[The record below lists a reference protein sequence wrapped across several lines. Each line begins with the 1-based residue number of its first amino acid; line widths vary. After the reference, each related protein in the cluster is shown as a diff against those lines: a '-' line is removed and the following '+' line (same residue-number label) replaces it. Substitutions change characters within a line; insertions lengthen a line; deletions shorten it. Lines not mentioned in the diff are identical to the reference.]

1 MTSFNF
7 RILHNHLSNR
17 HTCIR
22 VQMLTNHILI
32 FCLLRW
38 LKSPCVANIHHESQ
52 VAVKRQSDVITA
64 LTYSWELFR
73 IGKFSDRFCIYPPFR
88 RKDKPV
94 AEETLKI
101 ILMLGKILILQ
112 TIYNFKVNINVTFS
126 HNTCDDSAIP
136 GRYYHPLYCTPYR

>member
-7 RILHNHLSNR
+7 KILHNHLSNR

-32 FCLLRW
+32 FCLLWW
-38 LKSPCVANIHHESQ
+38 LKSPCVANFHHESQ
-52 VAVKRQSDVITA
+52 VAVKRQFDVITA
-64 LTYSWELFR
+64 LAYFLSTIL
-73 IGKFSDRFCIYPPFR
+73 GRFHIYPPFR

-94 AEETLKI
+94 VEETLKI

-112 TIYNFKVNINVTFS
+112 TIFNFKVNINATFP
-126 HNTCDDSAIP
+126 HNAYNDSAIP
-136 GRYYHPLYCTPYR
+136 GRYYHPLYCVPYQ